1 MIVKSYAKINS
12 ILYVLGKRDDGYH
25 ELFSLMHKIDLYDW
39 ISIKKTSN
47 GLSVKTNIESLNNER
62 NLAFRAAKL
71 FFERSGIKPQVAIEI
86 EKQIPMGGGLG
97 GGSSNAGYVL
107 RSLNSMFDYPLGDR
121 ELFSIAEQIGSD
133 VPFFLVDGSAIVR
146 GRGEIVEKIKCCTEN
161 FQVFIVIPDF
171 SISTAHVYGKLV
183 LTNQKRVN
191 KMALTVGGECNI
203 RDIATRL
210 HNDLEQVVLNEF
222 ALLKK
227 VKERL
232 VETFG
237 CGLVSGSGSTVFS
250 IIGSEVAREGRL
262 KDFCLS
268 EGFFC
273 KTVKFS
279 E

>member
-12 ILYVLGKRDDGYH
+12 VLYVLGKRDDGYH
-25 ELFSLMHKIDLYDW
+25 ELLSLMHKIDLYDW
-39 ISIKKTSN
+39 IEIKKTSG
-47 GLSVKTNIESLNNER
+47 GLTVKTNIDSLNDEK
-62 NLAFRAAKL
+62 NLAFKSAKL
-71 FFERSGIKPQVAIEI
+71 FFERSGIKSQVAIEI
-86 EKQIPMGGGLG
+86 EKHIPLGGGLG

-107 RSLNSMFDYPLGDR
+107 RSLNSMFDCPLSEK
-121 ELFSIAEQIGSD
+121 ELFSIGEKIGSD
-133 VPFFLVDGSAIVR
+133 VPFFLVDGSAVVR
-146 GRGEIVEKIKCCTEN
+146 GRGERVEKIDCKTDGFE
-161 FQVFIVIPDF
+161 VFLVIPNF
-171 SISTAHVYGKLV
+171 SIPTAQVYRKLV

-203 RDIATRL
+203 KDVAAHL
-210 HNDLEQVVLNEF
+210 HNDLEQVVLSEF
-222 ALLKK
+222 ALLRK

-250 IIGSEVAREGRL
+250 IIGSEVVREGRVR
-262 KDFCLS
+262 DFCLS
-268 EGFFC
+268 EGLLC

>member
-25 ELFSLMHKIDLYDW
+25 ELLSLMHKIDLYDW
-39 ISIKKTSN
+39 INIKKTSG
-47 GLSVKTNIESLNNER
+47 GLTVKTNVESLNNES

-71 FFERSGIKPQVAIEI
+71 FFERSGIKPQVSIEI
-86 EKQIPMGGGLG
+86 EKHIPLGGGLG

-107 RSLNSMFDYPLGDR
+107 RTLNELFDYPLDER
-121 ELFSIAEQIGSD
+121 ELFSIAESVGSD
-133 VPFFLVDGSAIVR
+133 VPFFLVDGSAVVR
-146 GRGEIVEKIKCCTEN
+146 GRGDKVEKIRCSTEN
-161 FQVFIVIPDF
+161 FRVFLVMPNF
-171 SISTAHVYGKLV
+171 SIPTAQIFRKLV

-203 RDIATRL
+203 KDIAAHL
-210 HNDLEQVVLNEF
+210 HNDLEQVVLGEF
-222 ALLKK
+222 ALLKRI
-227 VKERL
+227 KEQL

-262 KDFCLS
+262 RDFCLS

-273 KTVKFS
+273 KIVKFS

>member
-12 ILYVLGKRDDGYH
+12 LLYVLGKRDDGYH
-25 ELFSLMHKIDLYDW
+25 ELISLMHKIDLYDW
-39 ISIKKTSN
+39 ISIKKTSY
-47 GLSVKTNIESLNNER
+47 GLSVKTNIENLNNER
-62 NLAFRAAKL
+62 NLAFKAAKL
-71 FFERSGIKPQVAIEI
+71 FFERSGIEPQVAIEI
-86 EKQIPMGGGLG
+86 EKHIPLGGGLG

-107 RSLNSMFDYPLGDR
+107 RALNELFDYPFGEK
-121 ELFSIAEQIGSD
+121 ELFSIAGLVGSD

-146 GRGEIVEKIKCCTEN
+146 GRGDKVEKIGCCTEN
-161 FQVFIVIPDF
+161 FQVFLVIPNF
-171 SISTAHVYGKLV
+171 SISTAHVFKRLV

-203 RDIATRL
+203 KDIATRL
-210 HNDLEQVVLNEF
+210 HNDLEEVVLSEF
-222 ALLKK
+222 ALLKRI
-227 VKERL
+227 KERL

-262 KDFCLS
+262 RDFCLS